1 MISFFIM
8 LGLLLTLYSMSTD
21 PDLLPGGWKSIP
33 IDSEQ
38 VTLIRPYLDR
48 NLPLLFPEI
57 GQKGYEITF
66 AKLQIVNGMFI
77 QLTINTSTILCFDLT
92 LFVDQQNKI
101 TISEIQPLSKAK
113 PIMGGFKWVSSML
126 FSSNDLYR
134 LAKTIQKKMNLLV
147 SKSGT
152 VLVYRKQVVNGIK
165 EHVIFMDSN
174 HNIFSAIIIRKPY
187 CLTDELVSAYQIY

>member
-1 MISFFIM
+1 M

-21 PDLLPGGWKSIP
+21 PDSIPGGWKSIP

-38 VTLIRPYLDR
+38 VQLIRPYLDR

-57 GQKGYEITF
+57 GQNGYEITF

-77 QLTINTSTILCFDLT
+77 QLTINTTTISSFELT

-101 TISEIQPLSKAK
+101 TISEIERPSKTR
-113 PIMGGFKWVSSML
+113 PIMGGFKWVSPML
-126 FSSNDLYR
+126 FSANGVSR
-134 LAKTIQKKMNLLV
+134 LARTIQKKMNLLV
-147 SKSGT
+147 SKRGT

-165 EHVIFMDSN
+165 EHIFFRDSN
-174 HNIFSAIIIRKPY
+174 QNI
-187 CLTDELVSAYQIY
+187 L